1 MKRLQFGVL
10 WLAGFL
16 LAGYLAGEICKPFL
30 VVGLHNP
37 FWAIWPYAGELGA
50 AAAAI
55 LFIIAAVSRLARGSR
70 VAAHSGPRPIRF
82 GPWQALVLLVGFSLT
97 QLAGL
102 GGFLLLLNGLK
113 LVITLVNHQPPD
125 FDTASGAADVTATLA
140 GALTAGCWCIWYIRR
155 RGLARLRDGSPSGI
169 AWRAGSVR
177 AYCIAVL
184 FAAAIILVVV
194 ALLHF
199 IPPDISALQD
209 LPDSQLFSAPGW
221 PSVALLLLAV
231 GIAPPLEEF
240 VFRGGIFAAL
250 ATRFTPLTAGIVT
263 TIVFVAVHAPQKI
276 HYLPGFIDV
285 GLMAAAAA
293 WMRVKFHSI
302 RPGILLHVLYNA
314 GLLFVAGLAS

>member
-1 MKRLQFGVL
+1 MTRLLFGL
-10 WLAGFL
+10 RWLAGFL
-16 LAGYLAGEICKPFL
+16 LAGFLAGEICRPFL

-55 LFIIAAVSRLARGSR
+55 LFVIAAGFRLARGSR
-70 VAAHSGPRPIRF
+70 IAARSGPRPISF
-82 GPWQALVLLVGFSLT
+82 GPWQALVLLVGFSVA

-102 GGFLLLLNGLK
+102 GGFLLLLNALK
-113 LVITLVNHQPPD
+113 LAMTLVNHRPPA
-125 FDTASGAADVTATLA
+125 FDTAGGAADVAATLA
-140 GALTAGCWCIWYIRR
+140 GVLTAGYWCIWYIRR
-155 RGLARLRDGSPSGI
+155 RGSVRLRDGSPSGI
-169 AWRAGSVR
+169 AWRAGSVP
-177 AYCIAVL
+177 AYGIAVL

-194 ALLHF
+194 AVLHF

-209 LPDSQLFSAPGW
+209 LPDSQLFSTPGW
-221 PSVALLLLAV
+221 PSVAMLLLAV
-231 GIAPPLEEF
+231 CIAPPLEEF

-263 TIVFVAVHAPQKI
+263 TVVFVAVHAPQKI

-293 WMRVKFHSI
+293 WMRVRFHSI

-314 GLLFVAGLAS
+314 GLMFVAGLTS